1 MKSTSEPVSLRLS
14 AAVLAQIDAR
24 REPFGISRGEWV
36 RGVVMQSLNGGD
48 SAAVSAQLDGLA
60 AAVQDI
66 QRAADG
72 GRKDLARLLFLLLTE
87 LGDMGADDAKQ
98 LVVSRFLTTKRES
111 E

>member
-14 AAVLAQIDAR
+14 TAVLAQIDAR
-24 REPFGISRGEWV
+24 RAPFGISRGDWV
-36 RGVVMQSLNGGD
+36 RGLVMQTINGGD

-60 AAVQDI
+60 TAVQDI
-66 QRAADG
+66 QEAFDG

-87 LGDMGADDAKQ
+87 LGDMGGDDAKQ
-98 LVVSRFLTTKRES
+98 LVVSRFLTSKRES